1 MLKILR
7 LFKGRLMRTKGL
19 ALMMLACT
27 LFAGC
32 ANDLSCDDIQRYQKA
47 REGTR
52 IDAPDD
58 LDELEASKE
67 LTVPS
72 ASPRDARAKGSPC
85 LDLPPVLQSKG
96 T

>member
-1 MLKILR
+1 M
-7 LFKGRLMRTKGL
+7 KGL
-19 ALMMLACT
+19 ALLTMICT
-27 LFAGC
+27 VFTGC
-32 ANDLSCDDIQRYQKA
+32 ALDLSCDDPQLYQKA
-47 REGTR
+47 REGKR

-58 LDELEASKE
+58 LDELEAAKE

-72 ASPRDARAKGSPC
+72 ASPRDARPEGAPC